1 MRTVSIFFQR
11 RQSGFKRFISSNLI
25 DLPQILLS
33 YRKYVGSQHGSGLS
47 CRNLL
52 LCAWKPMGSVHRS
65 NWTSA
70 LENPF
75 ENKASQHVFMSTY
88 ASHIKRPKKKR
99 EGPMRKKVQAETQ
112 RILAF
117 ENIVERDDYFRF
129 LTKSKEWLAKEP
141 EQVLHLD
148 EAGKMYRELG
158 FARGR
163 KVTRYVERHPALF
176 ELYRHTDGKMWIG
189 FTSLMEKLL
198 EEEKTI
204 MEETEKA
211 RMDTVRKLIMMSADK
226 RIAMSKFH
234 HCRHIFGL
242 SDDFRDRVKEY
253 PQFFRIVEEQG
264 RRILELAQWDPS
276 LAVTAL
282 EASYIGNEEKV
293 KKAFVF
299 PVKYAKRLPTG
310 KDGVQI
316 LNACNTLPLVSPYS
330 DNSNLNLQS
339 LEGKKYRVGLIHEFL
354 SLTLEKKASIHHLV
368 EFKDDFKLGKDT
380 YHTLKE
386 QSRTFYLA
394 GTEMNWTLFLK
405 DAYRGEELIEKDPL
419 VVFKEKLFS
428 YGYLK
433 HRDPKLKELLRAE
446 RLSRDEKQ
454 EKEIDKEEVGVM
466 KSVNVAIDKSSHT

>member
-1 MRTVSIFFQR
+1 MRTVLRLFQQR
-11 RQSGFKRFISSNLI
+11 RNEFKRFISTNTF
-25 DLPQILLS
+25 DGPRTLLS
-33 YRKYVGSQHGSGLS
+33 YRNYVGSQHVFGLS

-52 LCAWKPMGSVHRS
+52 LCAWNLIGSAHREHMR
-65 NWTSA
+65 SA

-75 ENKASQHVFMSTY
+75 ENKASQHGCMSTY

-112 RILAF
+112 RISAF

-129 LTKSKEWLAKEP
+129 MTKSKERLVKEP
-141 EQVLHLD
+141 EQVLQLD
-148 EAGKMYRELG
+148 DAGKMYRELG
-158 FARGR
+158 FARGK
-163 KVTRYVERHPALF
+163 KVTRYIERHPALF
-176 ELYRHTDGKMWIG
+176 ELYRHTDGKMWFG

-198 EEEKTI
+198 EEEKII
-204 MEETEKA
+204 MEDTEKA
-211 RMDTVRKLIMMSADK
+211 RMNTVRKLIMMSADK

-242 SDDFRDRVKEY
+242 TDDFRDRVEEY
-253 PQFFRIVEEQG
+253 PQFFRIVEEEG
-264 RRILELAQWDPS
+264 RRFLELAKWDPS

-299 PVKYAKRLPTG
+299 PYKDAKRLPTG
-310 KDGVQI
+310 KDGVRI
-316 LNACNTLPLVSPYS
+316 LNNFNTLPLVSPYS
-330 DNSNLNLQS
+330 DTSNLNLQS
-339 LEGKKYRVGLIHEFL
+339 LEGKKYRVGLIHEFV
-354 SLTLEKKASIHHLV
+354 SLTIEKKASIHHLV

-394 GTEMNWTLFLK
+394 GTEMNWTVFLK
-405 DAYRGEELIEKDPL
+405 DAYRGEVLIEKDPL

-428 YGYLK
+428 YGNLK
-433 HRDPKLKELLRAE
+433 QADPKLKELLRAE
-446 RLSRDEKQ
+446 RLSQVEKQ
-454 EKEIDKEEVGVM
+454 DQEIDEEVGMM
-466 KSVNVAIDKSSHT
+466 KSVKSSN

>member
-1 MRTVSIFFQR
+1 MLFQQR
-11 RQSGFKRFISSNLI
+11 RNEFKRFISSNPF
-25 DLPQILLS
+25 DGPRTLLS
-33 YRKYVGSQHGSGLS
+33 YRNYVGSQHGFGLS
-47 CRNLL
+47 YRNLL
-52 LCAWKPMGSVHRS
+52 LCAWNLVASAHREDMR
-65 NWTSA
+65 SA

-112 RILAF
+112 RIPAF

-129 LTKSKEWLAKEP
+129 LTKSKEWLLKEP
-141 EQVLHLD
+141 EQVLQLD
-148 EAGKMYRELG
+148 DAGKMYRELG
-158 FARGR
+158 FARGK
-163 KVTRYVERHPALF
+163 KVTRYIERHPALF
-176 ELYRHTDGKMWIG
+176 ELYRHTDGKMWFG

-198 EEEKTI
+198 EEEKSI
-204 MEETEKA
+204 MENTEKA
-211 RMDTVRKLIMMSADK
+211 RMNTVRKLIMMSAVK

-242 SDDFRDRVKEY
+242 PDNFRDRVKEY
-253 PQFFRIVEEQG
+253 PQFFRIIEEQG
-264 RRILELAQWDPS
+264 GRFLELAKWDPS

-299 PVKYAKRLPTG
+299 PYKNAKRLPTG
-310 KDGVQI
+310 KDGVRI
-316 LNACNTLPLVSPYS
+316 LNTFNTLPLVSPYS
-330 DNSNLNLQS
+330 DICNLNLQS
-339 LEGKKYRVGLIHEFL
+339 LEGKKYRVGLIHEFV

-394 GTEMNWTLFLK
+394 GTEMNWTVFLK
-405 DAYRGEELIEKDPL
+405 DAYRGEELIEKSPL

-428 YGYLK
+428 YGCLK
-433 HRDPKLKELLRAE
+433 QGDPKLQELLRAE
-446 RLSRDEKQ
+446 RLTQVETQDQ
-454 EKEIDKEEVGVM
+454 EIDEEVGVM
-466 KSVNVAIDKSSHT
+466 KSVKSSN